1 MIENPNNKQ
10 KQNSEFDNL
19 LKIYNLG
26 NYQEVEKE
34 YLNSVSAQVSDY
46 MDFMK
51 ENGAANQSFIKGTF
65 IGLVVA
71 NVPEQSWN

>member
-26 NYQEVEKE
+26 NYQEVEK
-34 YLNSVSAQVSDY
+34 L
-46 MDFMK
+46 
-51 ENGAANQSFIKGTF
+51 ANQLIIDDPNNKIF
-65 IGLVVA
+65 
-71 NVPEQSWN
+71 